1 MRAWALDVQ
10 GTVLGSYRG
19 SRGMGAL
26 TPGEYPKELQLAQAA
41 LGLASATPTIICG
54 MAGAAQGWVQ
64 VPYAELDTPFH
75 VLPQKA
81 LQVPDTTGPVYILPG
96 YCQRATGR
104 QDVMRG
110 EESILMG
117 ASAAGD
123 GLYCLPGTHSKWAEI
138 NGGKLAG
145 FSTYM
150 TGEMF
155 DLMASKSVLRHFCE
169 GSPVDASSPEFKQA
183 VRQSF
188 VAPGSVSN
196 LLFTCR
202 ALPLVEGAKRQ
213 HQMAS
218 RLSGLLIGLELSSQD
233 TSKPVQLAA
242 AGGLQAAYE
251 SALGTLGFSYQT
263 FDPEAAVTR
272 GLFLAAQNISGSIR

>member
-1 MRAWALDVQ
+1 MSRAFCLAIDWGTTSMRAWALDVQ

-138 NGGKLAG
+138 NGGKLADAFG
-145 FSTYM
+145 RTSARFCVIS
-150 TGEMF
+150 F
-155 DLMASKSVLRHFCE
+155 DSDWLYPTAESRHVVHALNAA
-169 GSPVDASSPEFKQA
+169 GAKV
-183 VRQSF
+183 SF
-188 VAPGSVSN
+188 V
-196 LLFTCR
+196 
-202 ALPLVEGAKRQ
+202 
-213 HQMAS
+213 
-218 RLSGLLIGLELSSQD
+218 ELSAPHGHDSFLLEHE
-233 TSKPVQLAA
+233 QLDRVMK
-242 AGGLQAAYE
+242 
-251 SALGTLGFSYQT
+251 GFIN
-263 FDPEAAVTR
+263 
-272 GLFLAAQNISGSIR
+272 G